1 MRLADPY
8 MYTKSIILDQL
19 LSLLL
24 PLALLASTLKV
35 ALHVHF
41 KEQVDMNSGLLGA
54 KKISMDLLIYK
65 VVET

>member
-8 MYTKSIILDQL
+8 IYQKYYSGSVTKSFT
-19 LSLLL
+19 S
-24 PLALLASTLKV
+24 PSSLKV

-65 VVET
+65 L